1 MDKKEHWKVEA
12 AGFQCQL
19 VLYGSFILRP
29 KPVWCEG
36 DLSQKNNN
44 NKKSKGITDLHV
56 GPSRG
61 YSKNSPTLSL
71 SSNSGQFS

>member
-1 MDKKEHWKVEA
+1 MDKKEHWKAEA

-19 VLYGSFILRP
+19 VLYGSYILCP

-44 NKKSKGITDLHV
+44 NKKSKGITGLRV
-56 GPSRG
+56 GPSRR
-61 YSKNSPTLSL
+61 YSKNIPILSL
-71 SSNSGQFS
+71 NSNSGQFS

>member
-19 VLYGSFILRP
+19 VLYDSYILSS

-36 DLSQKNNN
+36 NLAQNNN
-44 NKKSKGITDLHV
+44 NKKSKGITDLRV

-61 YSKNSPTLSL
+61 YSKNSPILSL
-71 SSNSGQFS
+71 NSNSGQFS